1 MKTSLRRFTALF
13 LTVLTVLSFSVFG
26 LGAFASDTDT
36 ITFSTAFYAYNATS
50 GAWEKADVLHPNQSV
65 KLRVGVG
72 TNFDCN
78 SAQMVMAFD
87 KSVLTPNIPNSG
99 YAVLNTACATT
110 ANGLQ
115 SVFISS
121 SSGLTARLAQLNNIT
136 AADANQYGFIA
147 AILEP
152 KSGQSRFVFDGSTWL
167 FEVDMTVADAGGKSA
182 QVQILPNTVSSKS
195 NINGYS
201 VFYKFTSDSEK
212 EGSMVW
218 YEGTPSVLAESAY
231 VQTADETHTHTF
243 TEKAYIDATCTADGI
258 SVFVCSCGAVQ
269 GYGTIAAG
277 HKYGN
282 FTFDGADAKPHT
294 KVCANDETHT
304 VTENCTFTSVVTK
317 APTCTEKGL
326 RTYTCSVC
334 NGTYT
339 EEIAVLT
346 HAYGNFTF
354 DGADAKTHTKVC
366 ANDET
371 HTVTENCTFTSAV
384 TKAPTCTEKGLRTY
398 TCSVCKGT
406 YTEEIAALNHAY
418 GDFAFDGADV
428 KTHTKVC
435 ANDETHTVTEN
446 CTFTSAVTKA
456 PTCLQKGVR
465 TYTCSVCSGTYTE
478 EIDMIPHSF
487 SKEWSS
493 DSENHWH
500 ACTADKNCTEKTDLA
515 AHADNDGDGCCDV
528 CGKSFGAPYS
538 LCTLKIRNNK
548 GSNTVDYRNGIQLT
562 ALVGPGELPE
572 NVKIVWYV
580 DGTEAG
586 TGTTFIKTDIR
597 AAFKVK
603 VQLEDNDGNV
613 WHDRDGNEIK
623 DEEQINVNA
632 GFFKKIVAFFRWL
645 FKLLKTIPQ
654 AIDY

>member
-26 LGAFASDTDT
+26 LGAFAADTDS
-36 ITFSTAFYAYNATS
+36 ITFSTALYAYNATS

-243 TEKAYIDATCTADGI
+243 TEKAYIDSTCTADGI

-277 HKYGN
+277 HK
-282 FTFDGADAKPHT
+282 
-294 KVCANDETHT
+294 
-304 VTENCTFTSVVTK
+304 
-317 APTCTEKGL
+317 
-326 RTYTCSVC
+326 
-334 NGTYT
+334 
-339 EEIAVLT
+339 
-346 HAYGNFTF
+346 YGNFTF

-384 TKAPTCTEKGLRTY
+384 TKAPTCTEKGERTY
-398 TCSVCKGT
+398 TCSVCK
-406 YTEEIAALNHAY
+406 
-418 GDFAFDGADV
+418 
-428 KTHTKVC
+428 
-435 ANDETHTVTEN
+435 
-446 CTFTSAVTKA
+446 
-456 PTCLQKGVR
+456 
-465 TYTCSVCSGTYTE
+465 GTYTE

-500 ACTADKNCTEKTDLA
+500 ACTADKNCTEKADLA